1 MMPGGAGCIAT
12 TSARQKA
19 TVVDP
24 GVLQQMTLLK

>member
-1 MMPGGAGCIAT
+1 MAQSKAGCITT
-12 TSARQKA
+12 TSTRQKA

>member
-1 MMPGGAGCIAT
+1 MRGGTGCKAA